1 MITLRN
7 IGKKIVGINGA
18 IVMPDDTIELE
29 DGFAELPSV
38 QALVRVGQV
47 AVEKKAKKK
56 AEAKVEAEPVTEE
69 PEDEKT
75 EAEKPA
81 PKKSNRKKKTEEEDT
96 KAYEEQLAK
105 DIFK

>member
-1 MITLRN
+1 MVTLRN

-29 DGFAELPSV
+29 DSFAELPSI

-47 AVEKKAKKK
+47 AVEKQSKKAKQP
-56 AEAKVEAEPVTEE
+56 EAKDEPVPEADKTEE
-69 PEDEKT
+69 PVV
-75 EAEKPA
+75 EKPA
-81 PKKSNRKKKTEEEDT
+81 PKKSSRKKKTEEEDT

-105 DIFK
+105 DIFQ